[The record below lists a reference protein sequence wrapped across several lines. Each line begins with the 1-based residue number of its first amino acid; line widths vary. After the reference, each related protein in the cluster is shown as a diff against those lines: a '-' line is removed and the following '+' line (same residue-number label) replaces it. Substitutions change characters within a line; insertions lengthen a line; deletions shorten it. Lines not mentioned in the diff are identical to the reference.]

1 MFEATAVCRVTTATT
16 VEPVATK
23 HKAYIAF
30 LLLLASLNFLTLTNW
45 WPPLDIK

>member
-1 MFEATAVCRVTTATT
+1 MFEASPVCMVTIATT
-16 VEPVATK
+16 VEPVATN

-30 LLLLASLNFLTLTNW
+30 LLLLASLNFFTLTRW